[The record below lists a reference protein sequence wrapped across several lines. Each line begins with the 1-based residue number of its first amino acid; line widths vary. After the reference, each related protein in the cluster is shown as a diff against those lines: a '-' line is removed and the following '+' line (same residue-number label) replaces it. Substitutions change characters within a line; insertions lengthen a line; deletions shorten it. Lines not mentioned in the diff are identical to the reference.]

1 MPKMPDFPEE
11 RGALAE
17 FFQKHGED
25 CLPGL
30 LGIDVIE
37 LDRDHC
43 MLSLQVEQKHLASN
57 GYLHAATVIALADTA
72 CGYGCVA
79 SFPAGASGF
88 TTLELK
94 SNHLGTALSGTITA
108 EARLVHGG
116 RTTQVWDAVVRSS
129 ESDRPIA
136 LFRCTQL
143 ILYQPS
149 G

>member
-1 MPKMPDFPEE
+1 MPDFPEDPA
-11 RGALAE
+11 ALAE
-17 FFQKHGED
+17 FFQIDGLHF
-25 CLPGL
+25 LPGL

-37 LDRDHC
+37 LDRGHSR
-43 MLSLQVEQKHLASN
+43 LSLQIEQKHLASN

-94 SNHLGTALSGTITA
+94 SNHLGTALSGVLTA
-108 EARLVHGG
+108 DANLVHGG
-116 RTTQVWDAVVRSS
+116 RTTQVWDAVVSS
-129 ESDRPIA
+129 PENAKPVA

-143 ILYQPS
+143 ILYQTKT
-149 G
+149 